1 MPEAQE
7 RPPFAIAAGTTI
19 GGALRQPPI
28 ELLEARI
35 LMAHALQLT
44 RVQLITQSDRAL
56 SVEEASRVSGLFNR
70 RITGEP
76 VAYILGEREFFG
88 LMLHTTPDVLIPRP
102 ETELLVELA
111 LERLPPNGRVLDM
124 GTGSGAIAIAIAH
137 SRPDAVVTALD
148 VSDASLE
155 VARRNAARHDVNVRL
170 IQSDWYGA
178 LTNEQFDLI
187 VSNPPY
193 IEKNDPH
200 LLQGDL
206 RFEPLGALTDHD
218 DGLSAL
224 RTIIRGAARH
234 LADGRWLLMEHGYDQ
249 ASAVRE
255 LLAQQGFQGATSW
268 KDLAGIER
276 ISGAT
281 HRASAPSF
289 SGRQD

>member
-224 RTIIRGAARH
+224 RAIIRGAARH